1 MDKVKVESTLLFVY
15 SHCNCDFRETMIKL
29 SFDVCHEVMP
39 VQHMIRPAISNSP
52 WQKAQIYVT
61 FDSWVEALQHANRKG
76 WFKLLV
82 WLELTGYGT
91 CWICWNKIHVWRHQ
105 AVHLLDHW
113 GRSVSFIEIR
123 CLPSTNVHV
132 VECSYCNR
140 WNPID
145 PPFGTKAG
153 MKEHGRNQITSKGSV
168 QSGRQTSDIKNTVTY
183 TILHNRKI
191 MSKQCSVHT
200 SLCTSKTWSPPFH
213 YHKSPAATSHVTSR
227 SSCTMGSMA
236 LTHTAQHSPF
246 LIVSLYPCIVP
257 YKRTRTRP
265 TYHRTVPS

>member
-1 MDKVKVESTLLFVY
+1 MSWSSTT
-15 SHCNCDFRETMIKL
+15 C
-29 SFDVCHEVMP
+29 
-39 VQHMIRPAISNSP
+39 
-52 WQKAQIYVT
+52 
-61 FDSWVEALQHANRKG
+61 NRKG

-200 SLCTSKTWSPPFH
+200 SLCTSKTRSPPFH